1 MSAAKLS
8 RRERQILD
16 VLYRRERAS
25 ASEVMEDLPD
35 APTYSAVR
43 GLLRVMVAKN
53 LIVFENDGTRH
64 VYAPAQPRPAAAMS
78 ALRQVVQTFFGGS
91 AEQAV
96 TTLLSAEETRLSE
109 AELARLAFLIE
120 QAQARDT
127 AEETDRK
134 TDSL

>member
-1 MSAAKLS
+1 MAPAKLS

-25 ASEVMEDLPD
+25 ANEVMEDMPD

-43 GLLRVMVAKN
+43 GLLRIMVDKN
-53 LIVFENDGTRH
+53 LITFESDGTRH
-64 VYAPAQPRPAAAMS
+64 VYAPAQPRPVAAIS

-96 TTLLSAEETRLSE
+96 MTLLSADETRLSDD
-109 AELARLAFLIE
+109 ELARLARLIE
-120 QAQARDT
+120 QAQSRDS
-127 AEETDRK
+127 AEGK
-134 TDSL
+134 TE